1 MGAENEQ
8 AKQYNIGGRTDNVRW
23 LLKVFALSKK
33 CVQHTELRG
42 SSKDHQF
49 TLCFLVA
56 GMYRVT

>member
-1 MGAENEQ
+1 MGVENEQ
-8 AKQYNIGGRTDNVRW
+8 AKQYNIGEGYVMW

-33 CVQHTELRG
+33 CVQNTELRG

-56 GMYRVT
+56 GMYQVT